1 MIMRRIH
8 IFNIILCMVLL
19 GGCSN
24 ANFQIDINQLP
35 GKWYVHTIQLVP
47 VENFIDTSEESPY
60 IIIGADNT
68 LAYYAGCNQMGG
80 AWKYEKGLFSVHK
93 MYSTRMFC
101 HNAIIENKMTE
112 ILSQTMYL
120 KLNKNELILYDKNKH
135 ELMRLG
141 TK

>member
-1 MIMRRIH
+1 MKRIH
-8 IFNIILCMVLL
+8 IVSIILSMMLL
-19 GGCSN
+19 GGCSSTKY
-24 ANFQIDINQLP
+24 QIDINELP
-35 GKWYVHTIQLVP
+35 GKWYVHTIQMVP
-47 VENFIDTSEESPY
+47 VQNFIDTVEDSPY
-60 IIIGADNT
+60 LIIGADNT

-80 AWKYEKGLFSVHK
+80 AWKYEKGVFSVHK

-112 ILSQTMYL
+112 MLSQTTYI
-120 KLNKNELILYDKNKH
+120 KINNKNELILYDKNKH